1 MRRFAGL
8 RGVPRSASRTA
19 RGTPAARR
27 GAMLWVQDG
36 AGRHRTQSGTMRFFS
51 GFVRAA
57 DGTRRFGW
65 IAEDA
70 IAVSDCGTP

>member
-1 MRRFAGL
+1 
-8 RGVPRSASRTA
+8 
-19 RGTPAARR
+19 
-27 GAMLWVQDG
+27 MLWVQDG
-36 AGRHRTQSGTMRFFS
+36 AGRYRTQSGTMRFFS